1 MRVWADTFVQSE
13 SDHSMSAIASRSQ
26 HDSHKVDST
35 GSFSGSVSLAQT
47 TD

>member
-1 MRVWADTFVQSE
+1 MRVSADTFGQSE
-13 SDHSMSAIASRSQ
+13 SDRTHREIASRSQ

-35 GSFSGSVSLAQT
+35 GSFSGSVSLAET